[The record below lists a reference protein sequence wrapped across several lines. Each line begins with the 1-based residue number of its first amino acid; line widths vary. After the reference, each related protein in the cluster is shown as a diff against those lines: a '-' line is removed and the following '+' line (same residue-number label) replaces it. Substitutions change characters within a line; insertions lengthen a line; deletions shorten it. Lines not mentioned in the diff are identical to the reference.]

1 MRTKL
6 YFFAPLIALVLFA
19 TAFVFWNAHHRRVLA
34 ERAAAAQVERE
45 TARAA
50 AEAARREAFAEAL
63 AAQEK
68 RAAERAAREAR
79 RQADEAARREALDTR
94 DALATR
100 VAIAQRELNALD
112 TAIEN
117 ERDAVARLE
126 RDAAALAAE
135 QTALTELAQKAR
147 ANQAALTTLLSQPA
161 PAPAATQ
168 R

>member
-50 AEAARREAFAEAL
+50 AEAARREAFAEAI

-68 RAAERAAREAR
+68 RRAERAEREAR

-100 VAIAQRELNALD
+100 VAIANRERNALD

-117 ERDAVARLE
+117 ERDAVAILQRE
-126 RDAAALAAE
+126 ADALAVE
-135 QTALTELAQKAR
+135 KTALAKLTQKAA
-147 ANQAALTTLLSQPA
+147 ANQAALTALLSQPS
-161 PAPAATQ
+161 PAPAAA